1 MSTLESTRT
10 ALPTGTWT
18 ADATHST
25 LDFTVKHFLVG
36 KFRASVPTF
45 SATLVVDESGRGT
58 LEGTA
63 AVTSIVAAD
72 ENLTAH
78 LAAPDF
84 FDSERFPEFR
94 FTATSI
100 EVSGDDVTAKGD
112 LTVKG
117 ITKPI
122 ELKGELTGPAD
133 DPYGGTR
140 LGLDLTTTFDRTS
153 FGLDWNAPMPS
164 GGFIL
169 SNDVKVIAQ
178 LELVRS

>member
-1 MSTLESTRT
+1 MSTVESTRT

-18 ADATHST
+18 SDATHST
-25 LDFTVKHFLVG
+25 IDFTVKHMLVG

-45 SATLVVDESGRGT
+45 STTLVVDDAGSGK

-63 AVTSIVAAD
+63 AVASIVAAD
-72 ENLTAH
+72 DNLTAH

-84 FDSERFPEFR
+84 FDGERYPEIR

-100 EVSGDDVTAKGD
+100 KVDGADVSASGD

-117 ITKPI
+117 ITLPI
-122 ELKGELTGPAD
+122 ELQGEVTGPAE

-140 LGLDLTTTFDRTS
+140 LGLDLTTTFDRTK
-153 FGLDWNAPMPS
+153 FGLEFNAPMPG

>member
-1 MSTLESTRT
+1 MSTLETTRT

-18 ADATHST
+18 ADAVHST
-25 LDFTVKHFLVG
+25 IDFTVKHMLVG

-45 SATLVVDESGRGT
+45 SATLVIDDAGNGK

-63 AVTSIVAAD
+63 VVASIVASD
-72 ENLTAH
+72 DNLTAH
-78 LAAPDF
+78 LASPDF
-84 FDSERFPEFR
+84 FDGERFPEIAFS
-94 FTATSI
+94 ATSI
-100 EVSGDDVTAKGD
+100 RVDGDDVTASGD

-117 ITKPI
+117 VTLPI
-122 ELKGELTGPAD
+122 ELKGELSGPAE
-133 DPYGGTR
+133 DPYGNSR
-140 LGLDLTTTFDRTS
+140 LGLDLTTTFDRTK
-153 FGLDWNAPMPS
+153 FGLEFNAPMPG